1 MLRFGN
7 PTLRDCYVVVSRP
20 DQKIR
25 RLRAGDIVSSFVS
38 TFAPSGRGQSLL
50 APSRGAGELSWPKA
64 DLRPVLRRDTAPG
77 QGLFRKK
84 GLSNLALAGGVA
96 ERLRHSWVITLRTR
110 IRFS

>member
-1 MLRFGN
+1 MLSSAVLTRRSGGSM
-7 PTLRDCYVVVSRP
+7 PVTLCQVLS
-20 DQKIR
+20 R
-25 RLRAGDIVSSFVS
+25 RLPQADAGSRFWRQVV
-38 TFAPSGRGQSLL
+38 GQGS
-50 APSRGAGELSWPKA
+50 SWPKA